1 MKPTMSNKIPCVILS
16 GGKSSR
22 MGEDKSLLPFENE
35 TTMIEY
41 LYKKLT
47 PVFDKV
53 YISAKTDKFEK
64 LQLPNKQL
72 ILDIDQT
79 ISSPMIAINT
89 IFQTLKDDKVFI
101 ITVDTPFVEE
111 KTIQELIKSSSNFSI
126 TIAKDNENNTH
137 NLCGVFSRDI
147 LPTIQE
153 MIKQDIHKI
162 NYMIKNSKNYQEIVF
177 ENSEQ
182 FLNINTK
189 KEYEEGL
196 EKFTP
201 VQYSV

>member
-1 MKPTMSNKIPCVILS
+1 MKNIMTNTIPCVILS

-22 MGEDKSLLPFENE
+22 MGEDKSLLALNNS

-47 PVFDKV
+47 PLFNQV
-53 YISAKTDKFEK
+53 YISSKTDKFDT

-72 ILDIDQT
+72 LCDTNQT
-79 ISSPMIAINT
+79 IFSPMVALET
-89 IFQTLKDDKVFI
+89 IFETLHDEKVFI

-111 KTIQELIKSSSNFSI
+111 KTIQELIQKSNNFSI
-126 TIAKDNENNTH
+126 TIAKDTDNNTH

-147 LPTIQE
+147 VPTIQE
-153 MIKQDIHKI
+153 MIQKNIHKVY
-162 NYMIKNSKNYQEIVF
+162 YMIKNSQNYQEIVF

-189 KEYEEGL
+189 KEYSKCL
-196 EKFTP
+196 EKFN
-201 VQYSV
+201 VL

>member
-1 MKPTMSNKIPCVILS
+1 MTNNISCVILS

-22 MGEDKSLLPFENE
+22 MGEDKSLMQFDNE
-35 TTMIEY
+35 RTMIEY
-41 LYKKLT
+41 LYKKLI
-47 PVFDKV
+47 PLFKEV
-53 YISAKTDKFEK
+53 YISAKTNKFDT

-79 ISSPMIAINT
+79 ISSPMIALKT
-89 IFQTLKDDKVFI
+89 IFQTLKDKKVFI
-101 ITVDTPFVEE
+101 ITVDTPFVEKETIE
-111 KTIQELIKSSSNFSI
+111 KLIKNSVGFSI
-126 TIAKDNENNTH
+126 TIAKDSDNNMH
-137 NLCGVFSRDI
+137 NLCGVFSKDI

-153 MIKQDIHKI
+153 MIQQDIHKI

-189 KEYEEGL
+189 ESYQEAKTL
-196 EKFTP
+196 LKKL
-201 VQYSV
+201 

>member
-1 MKPTMSNKIPCVILS
+1 MTNNISCVILS

-22 MGEDKSLLPFENE
+22 MGEDKSLMLVKNS

-47 PVFDKV
+47 PIFDTV
-53 YISAKTDKFEK
+53 YISAKTDKFKK

-72 ILDIDQT
+72 ILDIDQI
-79 ISSPMIAINT
+79 ISSPMIALKT
-89 IFQTLKDDKVFI
+89 IFQTLKDKKVFI
-101 ITVDTPFVEE
+101 ITVDTPFVKKETIE
-111 KTIQELIKSSSNFSI
+111 KLIKNSAGFSI
-126 TIAKDNENNTH
+126 TIAKDSDNNTH

-182 FLNINTK
+182 FLNINTQESYEKAKTLLK
-189 KEYEEGL
+189 KL
-196 EKFTP
+196 
-201 VQYSV
+201 